1 MLISAR
7 MAYPHKIN
15 WSDPARESDVVS
27 FTMEPV
33 KTAVLHFHVQI
44 EGELE
49 DIINL
54 HFRDPAAFKIN
65 GFARKVALVRALIG
79 KTPDD
84 EIWSIVNKLNEF
96 RNKFAHG
103 TPGPETLQ
111 KYADEIL
118 EQIRKIWPAFSLTPD
133 IDQGKHLQI
142 LAHALFA
149 VRRFF
154 REIREWLTSQ
164 PAKLPASSG

>member
-1 MLISAR
+1 
-7 MAYPHKIN
+7 MAYQHKID
-15 WSDPARESDVVS
+15 WSDPAKGSDAVS

-33 KTAVLHFHVQI
+33 KTAVLDFHIQI

-84 EIWSIVNKLNEF
+84 EIWS
-96 RNKFAHG
+96 
-103 TPGPETLQ
+103 
-111 KYADEIL
+111 
-118 EQIRKIWPAFSLTPD
+118 S
-133 IDQGKHLQI
+133 
-142 LAHALFA
+142 
-149 VRRFF
+149 
-154 REIREWLTSQ
+154 
-164 PAKLPASSG
+164 

>member
-1 MLISAR
+1 
-7 MAYPHKIN
+7 MAYQHKIN
-15 WSDPARESDVVS
+15 WSDPSKGSDASS
-27 FTMEPV
+27 FTIDLF
-33 KTAVLHFHVQI
+33 KSAVLDFHVQI

-65 GFARKVALVRALIG
+65 GFSRKVALVRALIG

-84 EIWSIVNKLNEF
+84 EIWSIVNKLAEF

-103 TPGPETLQ
+103 TPGPEVHQ
-111 KYADEIL
+111 NYADEIL
-118 EQIRKIWPAFSLTPD
+118 EQLRKIWPTISLASVPD
-133 IDQGKHLQI
+133 EEKNLRVVIQ
-142 LAHALFA
+142 AHFA

-154 REIREWLTSQ
+154 REIKEGLAQ
-164 PAKLPASSG
+164 PQSHA